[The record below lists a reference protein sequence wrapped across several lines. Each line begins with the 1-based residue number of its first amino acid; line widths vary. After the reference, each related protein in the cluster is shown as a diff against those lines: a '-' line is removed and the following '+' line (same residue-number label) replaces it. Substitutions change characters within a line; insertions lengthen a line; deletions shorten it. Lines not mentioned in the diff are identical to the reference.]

1 VPTVDGFFPAI
12 KLEMSRAGFQL
23 AVLGRMLRSCL
34 VGADCRDTEE
44 YHPVEGE
51 SVDRKWPALIT
62 IKPRRPAMRPMAT
75 SAALRNKTGLKCSL
89 PPLASATLLRSCLR
103 GYGADASRRS

>member
-34 VGADCRDTEE
+34 VGADCRDTE

-51 SVDRKWPALIT
+51 SGDRKWPALIT
-62 IKPRRPAMRPMAT
+62 IKLKKGAAVKFCDFFCPGDRQCALWLPA
-75 SAALRNKTGLKCSL
+75 
-89 PPLASATLLRSCLR
+89 PPCGTRLA
-103 GYGADASRRS
+103 